1 MRFCRGYFQQ
11 EVPTIGASYYTK
23 SFALSTNKKVKFEV
37 SVNNI
42 SLIFLL
48 IIVKIWDTAGLER
61 YRALAPM
68 YYRNSD
74 AAILVYDITNLE
86 SFNALKH
93 WHTEL
98 LNKVPN
104 CLIIIIGNKID
115 LMESR
120 QVDPSI
126 VEEYAKQYNIPF
138 YETSSKTGQNVNE
151 VFMDLGKML
160 MEKHSQSNT

>member
-1 MRFCRGYFQQ
+1 
-11 EVPTIGASYYTK
+11 
-23 SFALSTNKKVKFEV
+23 
-37 SVNNI
+37 
-42 SLIFLL
+42 
-48 IIVKIWDTAGLER
+48 
-61 YRALAPM
+61 M

-86 SFNALKH
+86 SFDALKH

-98 LNKVPN
+98 LNNVPN

-115 LMESR
+115 LDGENR

-126 VEEYAKQYNIPF
+126 VEEYAKEHNIPF
-138 YETSSKTGQNVNE
+138 YETSSKTGKNVNE
-151 VFMDLGKML
+151 VFMDLGNML